1 MAQSRRLIHGDKIHI
16 LTGPVCGHEGPAA
29 AQVANET
36 DTPFVNDPGGADT
49 MTKWTRIPQ
58 IVRTGVCGSQVGHPF
73 GDYLYKELGARNVTY
88 ISQDYNWGHEVTL
101 GGIAVYQ
108 AVGGKVAKIIW
119 APMGTTDYGPLLASI
134 PPDTDAVVAVV
145 VGANR
150 TRLLEQWFNFGYDRK
165 FKIYGSYWLHEDALP
180 FVGDKAD
187 GLIAYGL
194 TYSSGIDTPE
204 NKAFVDSYARKY
216 KSIPSWMAESAYT
229 GSLWTKTAID
239 AIKGNVEDKKAFLKA
254 MRTVKV
260 KAPRG
265 PLHLDDYDHPV
276 QNVYIA
282 KVVKVNHP
290 ILGEVRMTVPIK
302 TYKEVSQFWTWKPSE
317 FLARG
322 PYKR

>member
-1 MAQSRRLIHGDKIHI
+1 
-16 LTGPVCGHEGPAA
+16 
-29 AQVANET
+29 
-36 DTPFVNDPGGADT
+36 
-49 MTKWTRIPQ
+49 
-58 IVRTGVCGSQVGHPF
+58 
-73 GDYLYKELGARNVTY
+73 
-88 ISQDYNWGHEVTL
+88 
-101 GGIAVYQ
+101 
-108 AVGGKVAKIIW
+108 
-119 APMGTTDYGPLLASI
+119 
-134 PPDTDAVVAVV
+134 
-145 VGANR
+145 
-150 TRLLEQWFNFGYDRK
+150 
-165 FKIYGSYWLHEDALP
+165 
-180 FVGDKAD
+180 
-187 GLIAYGL
+187 
-194 TYSSGIDTPE
+194 
-204 NKAFVDSYARKY
+204 
-216 KSIPSWMAESAYT
+216 MAESAYT